1 MFSQVTPKF
10 QLPKI
15 GIFTWNVPENRLVA
29 DEIYASIYGLSADR
43 LAKGVEIEEVIGLIF
58 EGDRER
64 AARSTHTAILA
75 GKIGAIDYR
84 ISVGGVLRNVSAY
97 GRCLR
102 DEDGIPSFFS
112 GGVALDLSFSFA
124 ESRRVT
130 DH

>member
-1 MFSQVTPKF
+1 MFAQVTPKF
-10 QLPKI
+10 QLPEI

-58 EGDRER
+58 EDDRER
-64 AARSTHTAILA
+64 AARSTHAAILA
-75 GKIGAIDYR
+75 GKIATIDYR
-84 ISVGGVLRNVSAY
+84 IHVGGLIRSASAY

-112 GGVALDLSFSFA
+112 GGIALDLSFSFA
-124 ESRRVT
+124 ESRRKQ